1 MSFIYLIKNT
11 EESHY
16 KIGVGKNPTNRLK
29 QLQTGSSSELVIVHT
44 FETDIPYVIE
54 KTLHRQFSHKRKHGE
69 WFDFSI
75 NEETDFI
82 KNCQNIESHIKL
94 LREMGN
100 SFLQ

>member
-11 EESHY
+11 DESHY

-29 QLQTGSSSELVIVHT
+29 QLQTGCSSELAIIST

-54 KTLHRQFSHKRKHGE
+54 KTLHRQFSHMRKHGE

-75 NEETDFI
+75 TDETEFL
-82 KNCQNIESHIKL
+82 NHCQNIESRIKL
-94 LREMGN
+94 LKEMGN
-100 SFLQ
+100 FFI